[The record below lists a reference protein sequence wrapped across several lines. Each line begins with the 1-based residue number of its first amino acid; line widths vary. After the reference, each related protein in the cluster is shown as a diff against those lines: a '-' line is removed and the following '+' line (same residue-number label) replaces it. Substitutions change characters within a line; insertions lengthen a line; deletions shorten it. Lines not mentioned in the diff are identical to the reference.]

1 MRKSILSFVIII
13 FIVVIALVVGI
24 EWFVLNNNQHNFG
37 FFVLNNIPKFNG
49 EFVKVL
55 NIALIKPTFTAAAYH
70 QSFYSFYFLYSS
82 LPPHARKNITSDLN
96 LLSSEVTNRTTGS
109 SSAFSIDYLTKHLK
123 TSKSNITVLTDADAD
138 NVNSLFFTNGTS
150 KYDIL
155 ILGHQ
160 EYVTQQEYDNLK
172 HFVSNGGTLV
182 LMDGNVFIAQVIYD
196 RNTHTIT
203 LVKGHGW
210 AYNGKSAWKSVGE
223 RWRNETSQ
231 WIGSNSFCFSCYVTF
246 ANNPF
251 QYRHH
256 EEQYLTN
263 PNDLILLNYHASTS
277 IKQPKIGVA
286 TYELNYQ
293 KGKVIALGIYSD
305 DIIANGE
312 FDKYFDSLLVK
323 YAPRK

>member
-1 MRKSILSFVIII
+1 MKKSILSFVIIM
-13 FIVVIALVVGI
+13 FVVAITLVVGI
-24 EWFVLNNNQHNFG
+24 AWFVS
-37 FFVLNNIPKFNG
+37 NNIPKFNG

-55 NIALIKPTFTAAAYH
+55 NIALIKPTFTAAAYNKA
-70 QSFYSFYFLYSS
+70 FYKFYFLYSNIPS
-82 LPPHARKNITSDLN
+82 HARKNITSDLN
-96 LLSSEVTNRTTGS
+96 LLSSEVTNRTTAS
-109 SSAFSIDYLTKHLK
+109 SSSFSIDYLTKHLK
-123 TSKSNITVLTDADAD
+123 TSKSNISVLTDADAD

-182 LMDGNVFIAQVIYD
+182 IIDGNVFVAQVRYD

-223 RWRNETSQ
+223 RWRNETSE
-231 WIGSNSFCFSCYVTF
+231 WIGSNSFCFSCNVTF
-246 ANNPF
+246 VYNPF
-251 QYRHH
+251 QYKHH

-263 PNDLILLNYHASTS
+263 PNDLILLNYHASAS
-277 IKQPKIGVA
+277 INQPKIVHPIIA

>member
-1 MRKSILSFVIII
+1 M
-13 FIVVIALVVGI
+13 
-24 EWFVLNNNQHNFG
+24 
-37 FFVLNNIPKFNG
+37 
-49 EFVKVL
+49 
-55 NIALIKPTFTAAAYH
+55 
-70 QSFYSFYFLYSS
+70 
-82 LPPHARKNITSDLN
+82 
-96 LLSSEVTNRTTGS
+96 
-109 SSAFSIDYLTKHLK
+109 
-123 TSKSNITVLTDADAD
+123 LTDADAD
-138 NVNSLFFTNGTS
+138 NVNSLFFLNGTS

-182 LMDGNVFIAQVIYD
+182 LMDGNVFIAQVRYD

-223 RWRNETSQ
+223 RWTNETSQ

-251 QYRHH
+251 HYRHH

-263 PNDLILLNYHASTS
+263 PNDLILLNYHASAS
-277 IKQPKIGVA
+277 INQPKIVHPLIA

-293 KGKVIALGIYSD
+293 KGKVIALGIAYS
-305 DIIANGE
+305 
-312 FDKYFDSLLVK
+312 KK
-323 YAPRK
+323 

>member
-1 MRKSILSFVIII
+1 M
-13 FIVVIALVVGI
+13 
-24 EWFVLNNNQHNFG
+24 
-37 FFVLNNIPKFNG
+37 
-49 EFVKVL
+49 
-55 NIALIKPTFTAAAYH
+55 
-70 QSFYSFYFLYSS
+70 
-82 LPPHARKNITSDLN
+82 
-96 LLSSEVTNRTTGS
+96 
-109 SSAFSIDYLTKHLK
+109 K
-123 TSKSNITVLTDADAD
+123 TSKSNITVLTDTDAD